1 MLKSMLVG
9 GIVGVLGL
17 SLSLPVCSQI
27 EPNINPLLETSQAK
41 ISPLEMRQYA
51 QILQQF
57 KGIEYRTQQKMAQA
71 IKKGGLSYERFL
83 EIGKNQNNYNYTAG
97 VQASPDELEKF
108 QKTLVEVEKIISET
122 EDKKKR
128 MIKSQGL
135 ELQRFQQIETI
146 IAQDR
151 NLQQKLQQMV
161 Q

>member
-1 MLKSMLVG
+1 MLKSILLG
-9 GIVGVLGL
+9 GITGVLCL
-17 SLSLPVCSQI
+17 SVSFPVQSQI
-27 EPNINPLLETSQAK
+27 EAEITPIIESSSTE

-57 KGIEYRTQQKMAQA
+57 QGIEYRTQQKMAQA
-71 IKKGGLSYERFL
+71 IKKGGLSYERFM
-83 EIGKNQNNYNYTAG
+83 EIGKNQNNYNYLAG

-108 QKTLVEVEKIISET
+108 QKTLTHVEEIITET

-135 ELQRFQQIETI
+135 DLQRFQEIEAI
-146 IAQDR
+146 IEKDR
-151 NLQQKLQQMV
+151 DLQKKLQQMI